1 MGTELE
7 SAARE
12 RVLVVAEELFSE
24 RGYDS
29 VTLRDIAQ
37 VLGIRQASLYHHVP
51 GGKEQLFVEVTER
64 SLARHKVEIERL
76 LRENA
81 GALRPQ
87 LVAAAN
93 WLLSQP
99 PIDIPR
105 MIRSD
110 MPAIS
115 EEHARRL
122 TRAAVDSL
130 VVPLEVAFVEAR
142 ERGEVDFA
150 RVPLWERLLAGSLLA
165 IVDNA
170 RIGGRFSHMPASLM
184 VESMIDVMLNGLRPR

>member
-1 MGTELE
+1 MSHEIE

-12 RVLVVAEELFSE
+12 RVLIVAEELFSE

-37 VLGIRQASLYHHVP
+37 SLGIRQASLYHHFP

-64 SLARHKVEIERL
+64 GLARHHAEMERRL
-76 LRENA
+76 AEHAGDLRA
-81 GALRPQ
+81 Q
-87 LVAAAN
+87 LVSAGR

-105 MIRSD
+105 MVRSD

-115 EEHARRL
+115 EEHARL
-122 TRAAVDSL
+122 LSRAALESL
-130 VVPLEVAFVEAR
+130 VVPLERAFREAR
-142 ERGEVDFA
+142 ERGEVEFA
-150 RVPLWERLLAGSLLA
+150 RVPLWERLLAGSFLA

-170 RIGGRFSHMPASLM
+170 RVAEHFGRMPAQLM
-184 VESMIDVMLNGLRPR
+184 VESMIDVILNGLRPR

>member
-1 MGTELE
+1 LGRELE

-37 VLGIRQASLYHHVP
+37 ALGIRQASLYHHVP

-64 SLARHKVEIERL
+64 SLARHRVEIVR
-76 LRENA
+76 
-81 GALRPQ
+81 
-87 LVAAAN
+87 LVAQHQGDLRALLLAVGD

-99 PIDIPR
+99 PVDIPR
-105 MIRSD
+105 MVRSD

-130 VVPLEVAFVEAR
+130 VVPLEGAFVDAR
-142 ERGEVDFA
+142 ARGEVEFL
-150 RVPLWERLLAGSLLA
+150 RTPLWERLLAGSYLA

-170 RIGGRFSHMPASLM
+170 RIGARFGQLPAGMM
-184 VESMIDVMLNGLRPR
+184 VECMVDVILDGLRPR